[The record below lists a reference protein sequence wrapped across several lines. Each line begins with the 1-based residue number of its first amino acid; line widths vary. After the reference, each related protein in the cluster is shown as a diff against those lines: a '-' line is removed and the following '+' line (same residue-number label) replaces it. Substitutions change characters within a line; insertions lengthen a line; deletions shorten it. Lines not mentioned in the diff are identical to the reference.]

1 MSDTITC
8 SATSSKVLVQFN
20 IAYKV
25 YVSSGATMF
34 GLAAIYKDV
43 GGGGYS
49 VLYPADA
56 DSQIAGFSYT
66 GITAEMQQRGNSTLT
81 YVDSPST
88 TSEITYKLY
97 IAYANGTNFV
107 IAPAGNECSITL
119 MEIDGS

>member
-1 MSDTITC
+1 M
-8 SATSSKVLVQFN
+8 FN
-20 IAYKV
+20 IAYSV
-25 YVSSGATMF
+25 YASSSATHF

-49 VLYPADA
+49 VLYPAA
-56 DSQIAGFSYT
+56 ATNQIGGYSHT
-66 GITAEMQQRGNSTLT
+66 GVSAERTFKGNSTLT

-107 IAPAGNECSITL
+107 LAPANSTCSITL
-119 MEIDGS
+119 IEIGA